1 MTQAPHAYLPFPDGF
16 LVGLHPRLFFDPP
29 CYEPGAQGYTDVY
42 VALGFQYM
50 CSWPLP
56 WCDEEFLPFHHP
68 QSWILDADCHISVV
82 TRRICPQYNGFTTTH
97 EHTFS
102 AMKRAIHEANDVLR
116 SDAGILMP
124 IRLCVAWNKRPLLA
138 GQPLCFNILQPAQHL
153 FPGDPAFDITH
164 VLVAIADLFEAW
176 PLPPGRR
183 AHVFHSAHAK
193 RPHWHLSVRGRWKRD
208 DLGCTF
214 VFPMD
219 KRFTRNGCHWKDS
232 PECSVNSK
240 TVETIENEQDDVGYD
255 YPYELYTD
263 PYNDEIDGECSEQ
276 E

>member
-1 MTQAPHAYLPFPDGF
+1 M
-16 LVGLHPRLFFDPP
+16 
-29 CYEPGAQGYTDVY
+29 
-42 VALGFQYM
+42 ALGFQYM

-124 IRLCVAWNKRPLLA
+124 IRLCVAWDKRPLLA

-208 DLGCTF
+208 DRGCTF
-214 VFPMD
+214 VFPMV

-232 PECSVNSK
+232 PECSVTSQSTRKRSRQSK
-240 TVETIENEQDDVGYD
+240 TSKTTWATTTLTSCIRTLTTTRLTGSAANK
-255 YPYELYTD
+255 
-263 PYNDEIDGECSEQ
+263 NDGLCPVNCES
-276 E
+276 